1 MLLGAPGATPPGAS
15 VYAVYGCGAGQ
26 RWYSRVRHKT
36 RRMVFPLVCIGL
48 RVRQLPAL
56 SLPPSCTH
64 NTRRGCL
71 RGSHT
76 AARPSTCHMRRGVQ
90 AHTRE
95 KVRLA
100 RGFQRP
106 IREKV
111 RPTLPLQQHF
121 REKTRPASRKTPIL
135 GCFQRA
141 GRTFS
146 RSHPHQAARGELF
159 RAYTHVRPSRA
170 NFFAQKLLAARRDE
184 TVNTNAGTSARLRET
199 RDAFAHQ
206 DGAENGCFCLAMVPS
221 VSPKTE
227 YAPAKV
233 MTVSHSYRPHRLVT
247 AQAGSPKSRT

>member
-1 MLLGAPGATPPGAS
+1 MTRQLLRYRTGQRYLRCRIRHQHTGRGSRGAQRDAAHRGAPGATAPGAPA
-15 VYAVYGCGAGQ
+15 YAVYGCGAGQ

-95 KVRLA
+95 KVR
-100 RGFQRP
+100 
-106 IREKV
+106 
-111 RPTLPLQQHF
+111 PTLPLQQHF
-121 REKTRPASRKTPIL
+121 REKPRPASRKTPIL

-159 RAYTHVRPSRA
+159 RAKT
-170 NFFAQKLLAARRDE
+170 ARR
-184 TVNTNAGTSARLRET
+184 TAR
-199 RDAFAHQ
+199 
-206 DGAENGCFCLAMVPS
+206 
-221 VSPKTE
+221 
-227 YAPAKV
+227 
-233 MTVSHSYRPHRLVT
+233 
-247 AQAGSPKSRT
+247 

>member
-1 MLLGAPGATPPGAS
+1 MLRGVPGATAPGAS
-15 VYAVYGCGAGQ
+15 VYAACGCGAGQ

-48 RVRQLPAL
+48 RVRQLPAP

-76 AARPSTCHMRRGVQ
+76 AARPSTCHTRRGIQ

-111 RPTLPLQQHF
+111 RPTQPRGCWSAKLFAQHGASSGLSAEKLAQQAQK
-121 REKTRPASRKTPIL
+121 RQNWGI
-135 GCFQRA
+135 
-141 GRTFS
+141 FS
-146 RSHPHQAARGELF
+146 ALGELF
-159 RAYTHVRPSRA
+159 RAHTHIKPRGANYFALAPTSSRA
-170 NFFAQKLLAARRDE
+170 GRTISRTGRSDLAALKPMTPLQPLMHA
-184 TVNTNAGTSARLRET
+184 TVKPPSPLLT
-199 RDAFAHQ
+199 
-206 DGAENGCFCLAMVPS
+206 LAWSGFVDR
-221 VSPKTE
+221 VF
-227 YAPAKV
+227 
-233 MTVSHSYRPHRLVT
+233 
-247 AQAGSPKSRT
+247 